1 MYIKEILR
9 KVNTKIP
16 KDIINAMIIFTKVL
30 SKRERNMGVE
40 NFSKLWIKIM
50 LKQQRNEMLYF
61 KMTKY

>member
-40 NFSKLWIKIM
+40 NFSKFWIKIM